1 MKKTLAIF
9 EKEFKSFFYS
19 PLAYV
24 VIAIFTALTGV
35 FFYLYVSN
43 FVEAIFRDGIMAQQ
57 YRRMPQTFNVN
68 IMLIRPFFWN
78 IALISLFTLPLVTM
92 RLFSEEKKQGTLEL
106 LYTTP
111 LTSLQIILGKFFAGL
126 ALYGVLLIPTMIFQS
141 ILFIKGDPEFLPVL
155 SGYIGLFLL
164 GSAFI
169 SVGLFIS
176 TLTENQIIAAIGGF
190 ALSLFLWIVGWAASY
205 AGPTFTKAL
214 KYISIINHFE
224 DFAQGI
230 VDTAHL
236 AYYILFTALGIY
248 FSLKSI
254 ESVKW
259 RA

>member
-35 FFYLYVSN
+35 FFYLYLSS
-43 FVEAIFRDGIMAQQ
+43 FVEAIFRDGMMAQQ
-57 YRRMPQTFNVN
+57 YRRMPQRFNVN
-68 IMLIRPFFWN
+68 IMLIRPYFWN
-78 IALISLFTLPLVTM
+78 IALITLFTLPLVTM
-92 RLFSEEKKQGTLEL
+92 RLFSEEKKQGTIEL

-111 LTSLQIILGKFFAGL
+111 LTSLQIILGKFFAGI
-126 ALYGVLLIPTMIFQS
+126 ALYGVLLIPTMLFQS
-141 ILFIKGDPEFLPVL
+141 ILFFKGNPEFLPVL
-155 SGYIGLFLL
+155 SGYLGLFLL

-169 SVGLFIS
+169 SVGIFIS

-190 ALSLFLWIVGWAASY
+190 ALSLFLWIVGWGAQY
-205 AGPTFTKAL
+205 AGPSLSGFL
-214 KYISIINHFE
+214 EYISIINHFE

-230 VDTAHL
+230 VDTSNL
-236 AYYILFTALGIY
+236 AYYILFICLGIY
-248 FSLKSI
+248 LSLKSI

-259 RA
+259 RT